1 MKEQKVPIENAL
13 FPVVLRDIYLKGEG
27 NQQQRSLLKA
37 EKTPSAFVRIHRF
50 KAVVAQDNQYVFSVV
65 APDYKL
71 ITNEEAIDL
80 GFECFNQVFSVTK
93 MSEMEPYNL
102 IMPGSRSF
110 CHIDFVHKK
119 RELKLFKDDLWS
131 PYFRISN
138 SYNRMFALKFDLGF
152 CRAICMNGVIFGKR
166 NIEFKFHHSRRA
178 SDPRISFNIS
188 AQHLAD
194 LEKQFTESLLN
205 LKRYHVPKKYMWP
218 LVCKVYGLR
227 LPENPS
233 QRQFETF
240 KQRER
245 HISSLTKGYFQK
257 LGENGYAALNVLSD
271 FASRPIGYIS
281 AEQRVNSLQRDTG
294 IWIDDFVSAIDRRD
308 FSFENYLGDFAQY
321 STAIVQ

>member
-1 MKEQKVPIENAL
+1 MKEQKVPVENAL
-13 FPVVLRDIYLKGEG
+13 FPVVLRDIYLKGES
-27 NQQQRSLLKA
+27 NQQQRSLLEA
-37 EKTPSAFVRIHRF
+37 EKTPSVFARIHRF
-50 KAVVAQDNQYVFSVV
+50 KAVVAQDNKHVFSVV

-71 ITNEEAIDL
+71 ITNEEAIEL
-80 GFECFNQVFSVTK
+80 GYECFKQVFKVTK
-93 MSEMEPYNL
+93 MEDMEFYNL

-110 CHIDFVHKK
+110 CHLDYVHQK
-119 RELKLFKDDLWS
+119 REFKPIEDDLWS
-131 PYFRISN
+131 PYLRITN
-138 SYNRMFALKFDLGF
+138 SYNRTFALKFDLGF

-178 SDPRISFNIS
+178 SDPRITFGIS
-188 AQHLAD
+188 SQRLAD

-233 QRQFETF
+233 QRQIGTFE
-240 KQRER
+240 QREK
-245 HISSLTKGYFQK
+245 HISSLTEDYFQK

-294 IWIDDFVSAIDRRD
+294 IWINDFVSAIDKRD

-321 STAIVQ
+321 SITAIQ